1 LVNKF
6 SILFY
11 YMMHEQWLLFIWFIK

>member
-11 YMMHEQWLLFIWFIK
+11 YMMHGQWVLFIWFIK